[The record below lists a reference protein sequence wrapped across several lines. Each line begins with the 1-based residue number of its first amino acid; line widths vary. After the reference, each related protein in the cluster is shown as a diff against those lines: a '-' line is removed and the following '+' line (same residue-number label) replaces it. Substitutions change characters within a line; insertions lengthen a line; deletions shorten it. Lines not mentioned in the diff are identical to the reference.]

1 MEKLDITVLKA
12 LAVEPR
18 ARIVSLLRGR
28 CLCAG
33 ALARILEITPGAV
46 SQHLNVLKDSGLV
59 VAEKRSYFMH
69 YRIAPGA
76 HTKAREALDALFKNT
91 AHGIAHSGKC
101 ATTCSCPKHKGY
113 VA

>member
-1 MEKLDITVLKA
+1 MKEIDITVLKA

-18 ARIVSLLRGR
+18 ARIVSLLCGK

-59 VAEKRSYFMH
+59 VSERRSYYRH

-76 HTKAREALDALFKNT
+76 HAKAREALDALFKDSVRDT
-91 AHGIAHSGKC
+91 GQSGKC
-101 ATTCSCPKHKGY
+101 GATCSCPKHKGN

>member
-1 MEKLDITVLKA
+1 MKEIDITVLKA

-18 ARIVSLLRGR
+18 ARIVSLLCGR

-33 ALARILEITPGAV
+33 ALARILKITPGAV

-76 HTKAREALDALFKNT
+76 HAKAREALDALFKDSARGT
-91 AHGIAHSGKC
+91 GQGGTCRAI
-101 ATTCSCPKHKGY
+101 CSCSKHKGNIP
-113 VA
+113 

>member
-1 MEKLDITVLKA
+1 MKDIDVTLLKA
-12 LAVEPR
+12 LAVVPR

-76 HTKAREALDALFKNT
+76 HAKAREALDALFKDSVGDT
-91 AHGIAHSGKC
+91 GLSGKC
-101 ATTCSCPKHKGY
+101 RTTCSCPKHKG
-113 VA
+113 